1 MNISDFFRFAVNLLN
16 NYFLMHTETGTDIFK
31 ATAFLKNGELT
42 AIPTETVYGLGAN
55 ALNEDAVLKIYA
67 AKNRPQFNPL
77 IMHVASF
84 EQAKQFI
91 KDIPVE
97 AVQLAA
103 AFWPGPLTM
112 LFNKQQTVPDL
123 VTAGSK
129 RVAIRVPNHPLTLEL
144 LSQLDFPVA
153 APSANP
159 SGYVSPTTAQHVY
172 EGLHDKIPYILDG
185 GECGVGVEST
195 IVGWNE
201 DGEIEL
207 YRLGGITVEQIEA
220 VSGKKIRLHKKVTD
234 NPNTPGQLK
243 SHYATHTALYLGKF
257 DELLPTFAGK
267 KIILINFK
275 QYHPGIPKE
284 QQLILS
290 ASGSTDEA
298 AKNLFRMLRE
308 VDSMNADVILAELL
322 PDEGLGRAVNDRLE
336 RAQHSMKL

>member
-1 MNISDFFRFAVNLLN
+1 MK
-16 NYFLMHTETGTDIFK
+16 TETGIDIVQ
-31 ATAFLKNGELT
+31 AIDYLT
-42 AIPTETVYGLGAN
+42 KGQLVAIPTETVYGLAAN

-84 EQAKQFI
+84 EQAKKFI

-97 AVQLAA
+97 AEQLAA

-112 LFNKQQTVPDL
+112 LFNKQQNVPDL
-123 VTAGSK
+123 ITAGSK
-129 RVAIRVPNHPLTLEL
+129 RVAIRVPNHPLTLQL

-159 SGYVSPTTAQHVY
+159 SGYVSPTTAAHVY

-185 GECGVGVEST
+185 GACGVGVEST

-201 DGEIEL
+201 EGEIEL
-207 YRLGGITVEQIEA
+207 YRLGGIAVEQIEA
-220 VSGKKIRLHKKVTD
+220 VIGKKITHHKKITD

-243 SHYATHTALYLGKF
+243 SHYATHTPLYLGKIN
-257 DELLPTFAGK
+257 ELLPLFEGK

-275 QYHPGIPKE
+275 QYHPDIPKE

-290 ASGSTDEA
+290 ASGSTEEA
-298 AKNLFRMLRE
+298 AKNLFRVLRE
-308 VDSMNADVILAELL
+308 VDNMNADVILAELL
-322 PDEGLGRAVNDRLE
+322 HDEGLGKAVNDRLE
-336 RAQHSMKL
+336 RAQHSMKD